1 MLIVDVLSIL
11 LKVFG
16 LILIIVFII
25 LGIKLILL
33 TEKATKVVT
42 DVEEEIEN
50 YKNRFSMVGRAFDYI
65 SNITEKS
72 TLLLKKV
79 FRKNRKK
86 DEEY

>member
-1 MLIVDVLSIL
+1 MDILSIL

-25 LGIKLILL
+25 LGIKLIIL
-33 TEKATKVVT
+33 TDKATEVVR

-50 YKNRFSMVGRAFDYI
+50 YKNRFSIVGKAVDYL
-65 SNITEKS
+65 SNITEKL
-72 TLLLKKV
+72 TFLLKKV

>member
-1 MLIVDVLSIL
+1 MLLSIL

-16 LILIIVFII
+16 LISFIVFII
-25 LGIKLILL
+25 LGIKLIIL
-33 TEKATKVVT
+33 TDKATEVVR

-50 YKNRFSMVGRAFDYI
+50 YKNRFSIVGKAVDYL
-65 SNITEKS
+65 SNITEKL
-72 TLLLKKV
+72 TFLLKKV

>member
-1 MLIVDVLSIL
+1 MDVLSIL

-42 DVEEEIEN
+42 DVEEAIEN

-65 SNITEKS
+65 SNITEKF

>member
-1 MLIVDVLSIL
+1 MDVLSIL

-42 DVEEEIEN
+42 DVEEEIAN
-50 YKNRFSMVGRAFDYI
+50 YKNRFIKESI
-65 SNITEKS
+65 
-72 TLLLKKV
+72 
-79 FRKNRKK
+79 
-86 DEEY
+86 

>member
-1 MLIVDVLSIL
+1 MDVLSIL

-72 TLLLKKV
+72 TFLLKKV

>member
-1 MLIVDVLSIL
+1 MDVLSIL

-65 SNITEKS
+65 SNIAEKS
-72 TLLLKKV
+72 TFLLKKV

>member
-1 MLIVDVLSIL
+1 MDILSIL

-16 LILIIVFII
+16 LILIIIFII
-25 LGIKLILL
+25 LGIKLIIL
-33 TEKATKVVT
+33 TDKATEVVR

-50 YKNRFSMVGRAFDYI
+50 YKNRFSIVGKAVDYL

-72 TLLLKKV
+72 TFLLKKV